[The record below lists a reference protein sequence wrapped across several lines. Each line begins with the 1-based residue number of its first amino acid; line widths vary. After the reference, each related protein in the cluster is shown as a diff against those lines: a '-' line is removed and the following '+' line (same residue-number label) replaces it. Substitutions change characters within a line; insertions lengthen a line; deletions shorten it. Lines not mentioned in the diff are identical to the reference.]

1 MAKIQ
6 PGATALVIRDIDR
19 YGKGVFAISPIE
31 KGRAIHVLAGR
42 KITLNEFNRLV
53 TADEEPMD
61 DPLQVG
67 VRIHRGLEGWS

>member
-1 MAKIQ
+1 
-6 PGATALVIRDIDR
+6 LVIRDTSR

-42 KITLNEFNRLV
+42 KITLNEFIRLV
-53 TADEEPMD
+53 TTDEGPLD

-67 VRIHRGLEGWS
+67 VRIHRGLQP